1 MRKCLGVLCFANFQL
16 LPPGESNLIDIEGG
30 EGRSQSQTL
39 AMLEEEQNIQQLEQR
54 ENAVR
59 QLEADIMDVNQIFKD
74 LANLVHDQVSLLP
87 LIICLTALAPQGE
100 IVDSIES
107 NVETSAIRVNEGTDQ
122 LMQAERYQVSS
133 VTRPC
138 FVTFL
143 FCFLLFRTKHGKRR

>member
-1 MRKCLGVLCFANFQL
+1 M
-16 LPPGESNLIDIEGG
+16 IDIEGG
-30 EGRSQSQTL
+30 EGRSQTL

-54 ENAVR
+54 ELAVR

-107 NVETSAIRVNEGTDQ
+107 NVETSAIRVSEGTDQ
-122 LMQAERYQVSS
+122 LMQAERYQVRDRRATATHIILFS
-133 VTRPC
+133 
-138 FVTFL
+138 FV
-143 FCFLLFRTKHGKRR
+143 